1 MAVWSLHMAMPRFP
15 VWLLAAALAT
25 LAVPALAAE
34 QQSMELRGLT
44 FVGSRGAAR
53 DLVLEARRARFL
65 PDTNV
70 THLEDVHA
78 VVDPQ
83 DGNPGFELEC
93 ERGELWLDTNDF
105 VATGNVRGRTADGR
119 RFTTAWV
126 RFDQAQGLVYT
137 DAPVKIEE
145 AGGTYSGGGFRYT
158 LQDQRFRLFGGASVV
173 REP

>member
-1 MAVWSLHMAMPRFP
+1 M
-15 VWLLAAALAT
+15 WLLAAALAS
-25 LAVPALAAE
+25 LAVTALAAE

-53 DLVLEARRARFL
+53 DLVLEARRARFF

-70 THLEDVHA
+70 TYLEDVHA

-83 DGNPGFELEC
+83 DGNPGFEMEC
-93 ERGELWLDTNDF
+93 DRGELWLETNDF

-126 RFDQAQGLVYT
+126 RFDQTQGVAYT
-137 DAPVKIEE
+137 DAPVMIEE

-158 LQDQRFRLFGGASVV
+158 LRDQRFKLLRGASMV